1 MLLSQIICSMI
12 LSYLYDMKDIPQ
24 HCIEIF
30 KERFKTFPSVI
41 DVNPSMTKEDC
52 DKFYGKHHL
61 LWFQTF
67 VNDEH
72 NMVYQNRLYEYDSSG
87 ILILRKSETKIFILT
102 KADKQNAVEFL
113 LQQIKRLTI
122 KK

>member
-1 MLLSQIICSMI
+1 MLPRFKIGWMMNSLYSMN
-12 LSYLYDMKDIPQ
+12 DIPQ

-30 KERFKTFPSVI
+30 KERFKTFPSVVE
-41 DVNPSMTKEDC
+41 VNPSMTKEDC